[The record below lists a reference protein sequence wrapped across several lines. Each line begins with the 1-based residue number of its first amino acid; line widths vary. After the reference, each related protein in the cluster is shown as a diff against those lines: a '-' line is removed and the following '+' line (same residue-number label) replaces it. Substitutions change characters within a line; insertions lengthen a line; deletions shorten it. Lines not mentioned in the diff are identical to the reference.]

1 MRTLLDPRPTKPP
14 TSPSGQVDD
23 SHDEPHDGSRGER
36 HVDSHGVLHDGPGDE
51 PRDGSRDDRRDVVRD
66 DLQTGRHDGRTGG
79 ASAVDVVAR
88 PTHRA
93 ATVDAGPGVDE
104 RCDAEEPDEL
114 HVRRRLRAA
123 RPRTDWRPV
132 ARGRHLQAV
141 VQQASRAVRGEL
153 REAGMATAE
162 YAIATLAAVGFAGL
176 LVVILK
182 GNEVR
187 GLLMGIVRQALS
199 L

>member
-1 MRTLLDPRPTKPP
+1 MRTLLDVRPTMPP
-14 TSPSGQVDD
+14 TSLSGQVDD
-23 SHDEPHDGSRGER
+23 ARDDPRDDSRDDPRDEPTDEPSDGA
-36 HVDSHGVLHDGPGDE
+36 GDE
-51 PRDGSRDDRRDVVRD
+51 PRDGSRGVLRGGPTVVHGE
-66 DLQTGRHDGRTGG
+66 LAGG
-79 ASAVDVVAR
+79 VVAAGIVDR
-88 PTHRA
+88 STHSE
-93 ATVDAGPGVDE
+93 ATSDDGPGIDE
-104 RCDAEEPDEL
+104 RRGAEEPDEL

-123 RPRTDWRPV
+123 RPRTDLRPV
-132 ARGRHLQAV
+132 ARGRHLQV
-141 VQQASRAVRGEL
+141 VVDRVSRAVQGEL

>member
-1 MRTLLDPRPTKPP
+1 MSITLDPRPSTPP
-14 TSPSGQVDD
+14 TIPAPEAQGGRRREDLDAPSVEPLEARGGGA
-23 SHDEPHDGSRGER
+23 DEQGS
-36 HVDSHGVLHDGPGDE
+36 DGP
-51 PRDGSRDDRRDVVRD
+51 
-66 DLQTGRHDGRTGG
+66 
-79 ASAVDVVAR
+79 
-88 PTHRA
+88 RA
-93 ATVDAGPGVDE
+93 
-104 RCDAEEPDEL
+104 AEEPDEL

-132 ARGRHLQAV
+132 ARGRHLV
-141 VQQASRAVRGEL
+141 ERASQAVRGEL

-187 GLLMGIVRQALS
+187 GLLLGIVRQALS